1 MTKKLINYLLYSLL
15 IIIYI
20 YIFIYSKEVKET
32 VIYGINIWIY
42 NLFPS
47 IFPFLLM
54 TKLIAYHNLFDY
66 VNNLFG
72 NIISNI
78 FKVSKASTYIIILS
92 LFCGFPTSAIY
103 IKDLLI
109 SNKINVNEANR
120 LLTFTSF
127 ANPIFIISFIGEN
140 LLNSKT
146 IGIFIY
152 IIHIITGLSI
162 SFIFKSNKI
171 LNNNILKNNNEKN
184 CFSKILIK
192 SINESFITLTN
203 MLGIIVFFLLIL
215 SIINTF
221 IANNLLILI
230 LKSFI
235 ELTTGVISISKSSLN
250 IRLKASIIGGIISFN
265 GLSIHYQIKSILND
279 SPINF
284 RYFLKARIIHSILGF
299 IIIFTFFNFI

>member
-66 VNNLFG
+66 VNNQFG

-78 FKVSKASTYIIILS
+78 FKVSKVSTYIIILS

-221 IANNLLILI
+221 IANNLLTLI

-284 RYFLKARIIHSILGF
+284 RCFLKARIIHSILCF